1 MTENVGSSALR
12 VRQALDTEGRL
23 NLWQVQAILG
33 QSREYSLGVLF
44 RLSSESDVH
53 LEWEDERL
61 LVTLNRAR

>member
-1 MTENVGSSALR
+1 MAENTSSSALK

-33 QSREYSLGVLF
+33 QSRDYSLGVLF
-44 RLSSESDVH
+44 RLSSESGIH
-53 LEWEDERL
+53 LEWEDQRL